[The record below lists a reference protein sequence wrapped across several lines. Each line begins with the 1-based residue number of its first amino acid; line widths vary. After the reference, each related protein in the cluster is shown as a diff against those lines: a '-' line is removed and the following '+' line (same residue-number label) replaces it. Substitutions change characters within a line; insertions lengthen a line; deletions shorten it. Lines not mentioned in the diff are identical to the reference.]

1 MNGPGILK
9 YFTDD
14 IICGYWKASKLHG
27 FVYKFDASLNIWI
40 HFEYNA
46 GVLIKTLEEKIVST
60 STISGFFY

>member
-9 YFTDD
+9 YFNDD

-27 FVYKFDASLNIWI
+27 FIYKYDALNNLWI

-46 GVLIKTLEEKIVST
+46 GVLIKNIEEKTVSS
-60 STISGFFY
+60 STLSGFFH